1 MIVDNTSQAP
11 ANRRGM
17 LLMIASMACFTFADL
32 FLKFA
37 SEFVT
42 TGQITL
48 VLGLGGTL
56 MFWAMLKR
64 KGETVFSSFF
74 WEVPVLLRTGGEIVA
89 TIFIILALTYASFT
103 GVAVILQ
110 TLPLLL
116 TLCSF
121 IFLKERVGVLRLT
134 AILAGFGGMLLIV
147 RPGSDG
153 FDAYSLLAIMAV
165 IGMTMRDFGSRM
177 VGEHV
182 SSERLAIFGTFAQ
195 IVVGVVFMAF
205 EESHAIPSV
214 TIAFYL
220 LGMVVFANLAILLV
234 TYAMRI
240 GEVSAISPFRYS
252 RLFFAMIIGIVVLG
266 ETVELNMIIGSAIII
281 VAGLFVWMRERKA
294 LISQ

>member
-1 MIVDNTSQAP
+1 MRTNQSAQAL

-17 LLMIASMACFTFADL
+17 LLMIASMACFTLADL

-37 SEFVT
+37 SEHVT

-48 VLGLGGTL
+48 ALGLGGTL
-56 MFWAMLKR
+56 MFWIMLKR
-64 KGETVFSSFF
+64 KGEIVFGHVF
-74 WEVPVLLRTGGEIVA
+74 WEPPVLLRTAGEVVA

-121 IFLKERVGVLRLT
+121 VFLKERVGALRLI
-134 AILAGFGGMLLIV
+134 AILAGFGGMLLII

-153 FDAYSLLAIMAV
+153 FDAYSLLAILAV
-165 IGMTMRDFGSRM
+165 VGMTMRDFGSRM

-195 IVVGVVFMAF
+195 IVVGVVFMTF
-205 EESHAIPSV
+205 EGGYSLPSL
-214 TIAFYL
+214 TITFYL
-220 LGMVVFANLAILLV
+220 VGMVVFASLAILFV

-252 RLFFAMIIGIVVLG
+252 RLFFAMVIGIVVLD
-266 ETVELNMIIGSAIII
+266 ETVDLNMIIGSAIII
-281 VAGLFVWMRERKA
+281 IAGLFVWMRERKT
-294 LISQ
+294 LISP